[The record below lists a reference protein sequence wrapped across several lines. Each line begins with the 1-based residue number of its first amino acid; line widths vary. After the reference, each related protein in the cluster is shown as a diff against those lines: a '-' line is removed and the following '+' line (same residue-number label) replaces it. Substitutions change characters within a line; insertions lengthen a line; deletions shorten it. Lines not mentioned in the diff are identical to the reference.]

1 MQSSARRFADHVEP
15 RNIGSPML
23 IHDDSAAGVMRGGH
37 YRYALSRNIDSQC
50 QATFMGLRKVTRD
63 KTGGPVTDVKIDAIR
78 AQSLH
83 FMVDSSR
90 DNIPRREFGPR
101 VEVWHESFAILEV
114 ERSAFAP

>member
-1 MQSSARRFADHVEP
+1 
-15 RNIGSPML
+15 ML

-63 KTGGPVTDVKIDAIR
+63 KTGGPVTDVKINTIC

-83 FMVDSSR
+83 FMINIPR
-90 DNIPRREFGPR
+90 DNIPWREFGPG
-101 VEVWHESFAILEV
+101 VEVWHEPFAALEV
-114 ERSAFAP
+114 QRSAFAP